1 MIDITPLL
9 KIVAARRRAQLARMD
24 ASAVQERTLLKLVRH
39 AADTRFGKDHS
50 FAAIKSVADFQA
62 RVKLRNWEAM
72 WDDYYKA
79 ALPNFANVSWPGAT
93 PYLALSSGTTS
104 ARTKYVPVTEAMN
117 RSNSRA
123 GFDLVTYHFEA
134 KPRSRL
140 FDGKTFMLGGST
152 KLVPEAPGV
161 WSGDLSGIAVKRM
174 PFWARSYAFP
184 KEEHALMSNWEEKA
198 ELMARTSLDEKIR
211 ALTGTPAWILM
222 LLDRVRA
229 LREARG
235 ESRSPAYPGLELLV
249 HGGVNFAPYRARFEK
264 LFAGLD
270 VDMREVYPASEGFI
284 AIADRGYGEGLRLNL
299 DHGLFFEFVPLEDLS
314 SANPRRHWIANVE
327 TGVNYAVVMSTC
339 AGLWAYVIGDTVRF
353 VDKSPPR
360 ILITG
365 RTTYWLSAFGE
376 HLLAEQIE
384 TGVAA
389 ASAAIGADV
398 TDYSVS
404 AVFPE
409 AGKERCGH
417 LYVTEFA
424 GGAPD
429 SARLALF
436 ATTLDTTLRHI
447 VNDYDYYRKDG
458 RIVLPEI
465 RPVPPGTFA
474 AWMKS
479 RGKLG
484 GQNKV
489 PRIINDPELWGNLIG
504 FVSAPARDRL

>member
-1 MIDITPLL
+1 MFDITPLVKL
-9 KIVAARRRAQLARMD
+9 LAARRRAQLARMD
-24 ASAVQERTLLKLVRH
+24 AAAVQERVLLKLLRH
-39 AADTRFGKDHS
+39 AENTKFGKDHR
-50 FAAIKSVADFQA
+50 FAEIKTIADFQA
-62 RVKLRNWEAM
+62 RVKPRNWESM

-79 ALPNFANVSWPGAT
+79 AFPNFANVGWPGPT

-123 GFDLVTYHFEA
+123 GLDLLAYHFA
-134 KPRSRL
+134 ANPRSRL

-152 KLVPEAPGV
+152 KLVPEGPGV

-184 KEEHALMSNWEEKA
+184 KEEHALIGNWEEKA
-198 ELMARTSLDEKIR
+198 DLMARMSLDEKIR
-211 ALTGTPAWILM
+211 ALTGTPGWILG
-222 LLDRVRA
+222 LLDSVRR
-229 LREARG
+229 LRDARG
-235 ESRSPAYPGLELLV
+235 EAGKPLYPDLELFV
-249 HGGVNFAPYRARFEK
+249 HGGVNFAPYRHRFEQ
-264 LFAGLD
+264 LFADID

-284 AIADRGYGEGLRLNL
+284 AMADRGYGEGLRLNL
-299 DHGLFFEFVPLEDLS
+299 DHGLFFEFVPLEELQS
-314 SANPRRHWIANVE
+314 PNPRRHWVGNVE
-327 TGVNYAVVMSTC
+327 TGINYALVMSTC
-339 AGLWAYVIGDTVRF
+339 AGMWAYVIGDTVRF
-353 VDKSPPR
+353 VETSPPR

-376 HLLAEQIE
+376 HLMAEQIE
-384 TGVAA
+384 TGVAD

-417 LYVTEFA
+417 VYVTEFA

-429 SARLALF
+429 PERLSVF
-436 ATTLDTTLRHI
+436 ATTLDTTLRRI

-465 RPVPPGTFA
+465 RPVPPGTFT

-504 FVSAPARDRL
+504 FVSSATR

>member
-1 MIDITPLL
+1 MLDITPVL
-9 KIVAARRRAQLARMD
+9 KVLATRRRAQLARMD
-24 ASAVQERTLLKLVRH
+24 ARVAQERSLLKLVAR
-39 AADTRFGKDHS
+39 AAETRFGKDHG
-50 FAAIKSVADFQA
+50 FASIKSVADFQA
-62 RVKLRNWEAM
+62 RVPLRTWDAM
-72 WDDYYKA
+72 WSDYFKA
-79 ALPNFANVSWPGAT
+79 SFPDYANVSWPERT
-93 PYLALSSGTTS
+93 PYLALASGTTG
-104 ARTKYVPVTEAMN
+104 ARTKHVPVTEAMN

-123 GFDLVTYHFEA
+123 GFDLLAYHFAA
-134 KPRSRL
+134 KPHSRL
-140 FDGKTFMLGGST
+140 FDGKTFILGGST
-152 KLVPEAPGV
+152 KLEPEARGV

-174 PFWARSYAFP
+174 PFWARGYAFP
-184 KEEHALMSNWEEKA
+184 KQEHALIANWEEKA
-198 ELMARTSLDEKIR
+198 ELMARNSLNEKIR
-211 ALTGTPAWILM
+211 ALTGTPSWMLIL
-222 LLDRVRA
+222 LERVRA
-229 LREARG
+229 LRDARG
-235 ESRSPAYPGLELLV
+235 ERGLAPYPDLQLLV

-264 LFAGLD
+264 LFAGLG

-284 AIADRGYGEGLRLNL
+284 AAADRGYGEGLRLNL
-299 DHGLFFEFVPLEDLS
+299 DHGMFFEFVPLEELG

-327 TGVNYAVVMSTC
+327 TDVNYALVMSTC
-339 AGLWAYVIGDTVRF
+339 AGLFAYVIGDTVRF

-384 TGVAA
+384 SGIAEAA
-389 ASAAIGADV
+389 GAIGADV

-409 AGKERCGH
+409 AGNERCGH
-417 LYVTEFA
+417 VYVTEFA

-429 SARLALF
+429 QARLETF
-436 ATTLDTTLRHI
+436 AKTLDATLRHM

-465 RPVPPGTFA
+465 RAVAPGTFA

-489 PRIINDPELWGNLIG
+489 PRIMNDPELWGNLLG
-504 FVSAPARDRL
+504 FISTRAR

>member
-1 MIDITPLL
+1 MLDITPLL
-9 KIVAARRRAQLARMD
+9 RAFGARRRAQLARLD
-24 ASAVQERTLLKLVRH
+24 AAAVQERTLIKLVRR
-39 AADTRFGKDHS
+39 AAETRFGKDHR
-50 FAAIKSVADFQA
+50 FDAIRSVADFQA
-62 RVKLRNWEAM
+62 RVPLRTWEAM
-72 WDDYYKA
+72 WDEYYKA
-79 ALPNFANVSWPGAT
+79 ALPNFSNISWPGPV

-123 GFDLVTYHFEA
+123 GFDLVAYHFAA

-152 KLVPEAPGV
+152 KLVPEGPGV

-174 PFWARSYAFP
+174 PFWARGYAFP
-184 KEEHALMSNWEEKA
+184 KEEHALIANWEEKA

-211 ALTGTPAWILM
+211 ALTGTPAWILI
-222 LLDRVRA
+222 LLERVRA
-229 LREARG
+229 LRDARG
-235 ESRSPAYPGLELLV
+235 EHGPAYPDLQLLV

-314 SANPRRHWIANVE
+314 KPNPRRHWIANIE

-339 AGLWAYVIGDTVRF
+339 AGLFAYVIGDTVRF
-353 VDKSPPR
+353 VDKAPPR

-384 TGVAA
+384 TGVAEA
-389 ASAAIGADV
+389 AGAIGADV

-409 AGKERCGH
+409 AGNERCGH
-417 LYVTEFA
+417 VYVMEFA

-429 SARLALF
+429 AARLETF
-436 ATTLDTTLRHI
+436 AKTLDATLRRI

-465 RPVPPGTFA
+465 RAVAPGTFA

-489 PRIINDPELWGNLIG
+489 PRIINDPELWANLLG
-504 FVSAPARDRL
+504 FVANPLRD

>member
-1 MIDITPLL
+1 MRLPCKSGRCSSL
-9 KIVAARRRAQLARMD
+9 VRRA
-24 ASAVQERTLLKLVRH
+24 SE
-39 AADTRFGKDHS
+39 TRFGKDHG

-62 RVKLRNWEAM
+62 RVPLRTWEAM
-72 WDDYYKA
+72 WTDYFKD
-79 ALPNFANVSWPGAT
+79 ALPNFANVSWPGPT

-104 ARTKYVPVTEAMN
+104 GRTKYVPVTEAMN

-123 GFDLVTYHFEA
+123 GFDLLVHHWSA
-134 KPRSRL
+134 KPRSRI

-152 KLVPEAPGV
+152 KLVPEGPGI

-174 PFWARSYAFP
+174 PFWARPFAFP
-184 KEEHALMSNWEEKA
+184 KEEHALIANWEEKA

-222 LLDRVRA
+222 LLERVRV
-229 LREARG
+229 LRDARG
-235 ESRSPAYPGLELLV
+235 ERGPAYPDLQLLV

-264 LFAGLD
+264 LFAGQN
-270 VDMREVYPASEGFI
+270 VDMREVYPASEGFV
-284 AIADRGYGEGLRLNL
+284 ATADRGYGEGLRLNL
-299 DHGLFFEFVPLEDLS
+299 DHGLFFEFVPLEDLQKP
-314 SANPRRHWIANVE
+314 NPRRHWIANVE
-327 TGVNYAVVMSTC
+327 TGINYALVMSTC

-353 VDKSPPR
+353 VETSPPR

-384 TGVAA
+384 TGVAD
-389 ASAAIGADV
+389 ASASIGADV

-409 AGKERCGH
+409 DGKERCGH
-417 LYVTEFA
+417 VYVMEFA
-424 GGAPD
+424 GGAPE
-429 SARLALF
+429 SAQLDMF
-436 ATTLDTTLRHI
+436 AKTLDTTLRRI

-465 RPVPPGTFA
+465 RPVAPGTFA

-489 PRIINDPELWGNLIG
+489 PRIINDAELWANLMR
-504 FVSAPARDRL
+504 FVGPGASR

>member
-1 MIDITPLL
+1 MVDITPLL
-9 KIVAARRRAQLARMD
+9 KIVAARRRAALARLD
-24 ASAVQERTLLKLVRH
+24 AVAVQERTLIKLVRR
-39 AADTRFGKDHS
+39 AADTRIGKDHG
-50 FAAIKSVADFQA
+50 FAGIRTVADFQA
-62 RVKLRNWEAM
+62 RVPLRNWEAM
-72 WDDYYKA
+72 WTDYFKD
-79 ALPNFANVSWPGAT
+79 ALPNFANIGWPGPT

-117 RSNSRA
+117 RSNARA
-123 GFDLVTYHFEA
+123 GFDLVAYHFAA

-152 KLVPEAPGV
+152 KLVPEAQGV

-184 KEEHALMSNWEEKA
+184 KEEHALIANWEEKA
-198 ELMARTSLDEKIR
+198 ELMARTSLDERIR
-211 ALTGTPAWILM
+211 AVTGTPAWILM
-222 LLDRVRA
+222 LFDRVRV

-235 ESRSPAYPGLELLV
+235 ESGRPAYPNLELLV

-284 AIADRGYGEGLRLNL
+284 AIADRGSGEGLRLNL
-299 DHGLFFEFVPLEDLS
+299 DHGMFFEFVPLEDLGS
-314 SANPRRHWIANVE
+314 TNPRRHWIANVE
-327 TGVNYAVVMSTC
+327 TDVNYAVVMSTC

-353 VDKSPPR
+353 IDKSPPR

-389 ASAAIGADV
+389 ASGAIGADV

-429 SARLALF
+429 PGRLALF
-436 ATTLDTTLRHI
+436 ANTLDATLRRI

-465 RPVPPGTFA
+465 RVVPPGTFA

-489 PRIINDPELWGNLIG
+489 PRIINDSELWRSLMA
-504 FVSAPARDRL
+504 FVSD

>member
-1 MIDITPLL
+1 MVNITPLL
-9 KIVAARRRAQLARMD
+9 KVAAARRRKQLARMD
-24 ASAVQERTLLKLVRH
+24 AAAAQERTLMQLVRR
-39 AADTRFGKDHS
+39 AATTRIGKDHG
-50 FAAIKSVADFQA
+50 FAGIKSVADFQA
-62 RVKLRNWEAM
+62 RVPLRNWESM
-72 WDDYYKA
+72 WSDYFKDA
-79 ALPNFANVSWPGAT
+79 FPNFANIGWPEPT

-123 GFDLVTYHFEA
+123 GFDLVTYHFA
-134 KPRSRL
+134 ANPRSRL

-152 KLVPEAPGV
+152 KLDPEGPGV

-174 PFWARSYAFP
+174 PFWARSFAFP
-184 KEEHALMSNWEEKA
+184 KQEHALIANWEDKA
-198 ELMARTSLDEKIR
+198 ELMARKSLDEKIR
-211 ALTGTPAWILM
+211 ALTGTPSWILIV
-222 LLDRVRA
+222 LDRVRA
-229 LREARG
+229 LRDARG
-235 ESRSPAYPGLELLV
+235 ERDKPIYPELELLV
-249 HGGVNFAPYRARFEK
+249 HGGVNFAPYRSRFEK
-264 LFAGLD
+264 VFAGLT

-284 AIADRGYGEGLRLNL
+284 AIADRGYGEGLRLNV
-299 DHGLFFEFVPLEDLS
+299 DHGMFFEFVPLEDLNGP
-314 SANPRRHWIANVE
+314 NPRRHWVGNVE

-339 AGLWAYVIGDTVRF
+339 AGLWSYVIGDTVRF

-384 TGVAA
+384 TGVAE
-389 ASAAIGADV
+389 ASRAIGADV

-404 AVFPE
+404 AVFGE
-409 AGKERCGH
+409 AGKERRGH

-424 GGAPD
+424 GGTPD
-429 SARLALF
+429 AARLETF
-436 ATTLDTTLRHI
+436 ATTLDATLRHI

-458 RIVLPEI
+458 RIALPQI

-489 PRIINDPELWGNLIG
+489 PRIINDAELWRGLIE
-504 FVSAPARDRL
+504 FISR

>member
-1 MIDITPLL
+1 MINITPLL
-9 KIVAARRRAQLARMD
+9 KIVAARRRAQLARLD
-24 ASAVQERTLLKLVRH
+24 AAAVQERTLMSLVRR
-39 AADTRFGKDHS
+39 AANTRIGKDHG
-50 FAAIKSVADFQA
+50 FAGIRTVADFQA
-62 RVKLRNWEAM
+62 RVPLRNWETM
-72 WDDYYKA
+72 WTDYFKDA
-79 ALPNFANVSWPGAT
+79 FPNFANIGWPGVT

-123 GFDLVTYHFEA
+123 GFDLVTYHFA
-134 KPRSRL
+134 ANPRSRL

-152 KLVPEAPGV
+152 KLVPEAAGV

-174 PFWARSYAFP
+174 PFWARSFAFP
-184 KEEHALMSNWEEKA
+184 KEEHALIANWEEKA
-198 ELMARTSLDEKIR
+198 ELMARTSLDETIR
-211 ALTGTPAWILM
+211 ALTGTPGWILI

-229 LREARG
+229 LRDARG
-235 ESRSPAYPGLELLV
+235 ERGKPAYPELELLV

-264 LFAGLD
+264 LFAGLN

-299 DHGLFFEFVPLEDLS
+299 DHGMFFEFVPLEDLGS
-314 SANPRRHWIANVE
+314 PNPRRHWIANVE
-327 TGVNYAVVMSTC
+327 ADVNYAVVMSTC

-360 ILITG
+360 ILVTG

-384 TGVAA
+384 TGVAE
-389 ASAAIGADV
+389 ASKAIGADV

-429 SARLALF
+429 PTRLAQF
-436 ATTLDTTLRHI
+436 ASTLDATLRHM

-458 RIVLPEI
+458 RIMLPEI
-465 RPVPPGTFA
+465 RAVAPGTFA

-489 PRIINDPELWGNLIG
+489 PRIINDPELWGNLLT
-504 FVSAPARDRL
+504 FVSDAGGRS

>member
-1 MIDITPLL
+1 MVDITPLV
-9 KIVAARRRAQLARMD
+9 KIAASRRRAQLARMD
-24 ASAVQERTLLKLVRH
+24 ARAVQERTLLKLVRR
-39 AADTRFGKDHS
+39 AADTRFGKDHG

-62 RVKLRNWEAM
+62 RVKLRNWESM
-72 WDDYYKA
+72 WDEYYKA
-79 ALPNFANVSWPGAT
+79 AFPNFGNVSWPGRV

-104 ARTKYVPVTEAMN
+104 ARTKYVPVTDAMN

-184 KEEHALMSNWEEKA
+184 KEEHALIGNWEEKA

-211 ALTGTPAWILM
+211 ALTGTPGWILG
-222 LLDRVRA
+222 LLDSVRR
-229 LREARG
+229 LRDARG
-235 ESRSPAYPGLELLV
+235 EAGKPLYPDLELFV
-249 HGGVNFAPYRARFEK
+249 HGGVNFAPYRHRFET
-264 LFAGLD
+264 LFADID

-284 AIADRGYGEGLRLNL
+284 AIADRGYGEGMRLNL
-299 DHGLFFEFVPLEDLS
+299 DHGLFFEFVPLEELN
-314 SANPRRHWIANVE
+314 SANPPRHWIANVE

-360 ILITG
+360 ILVTG

-398 TDYSVS
+398 SDYSVS

-429 SARLALF
+429 AAQLAVF
-436 ATTLDTTLRHI
+436 ATTLDSTLRYI

-489 PRIINDPELWGNLIG
+489 PRIINDPDLWGNLMR
-504 FVSAPARDRL
+504 FVTGPKA

>member
-1 MIDITPLL
+1 MFDITPLL
-9 KIVAARRRAQLARMD
+9 KMAAKRRRVKLARMD
-24 ASAVQERTLLKLVRH
+24 TAAVQERQLLKLVRQ
-39 AADTRFGKDHS
+39 AAETRFGKDHK
-50 FAAIKSVADFQA
+50 FEAIKSVADFQA
-62 RVKLRNWEAM
+62 RVNLRNWESM
-72 WDDYYKA
+72 WNDYYKA
-79 ALPNFANVSWPGAT
+79 AFPNFANVSWPGRV

-104 ARTKYVPVTEAMN
+104 ARTKYVPVTDAMN

-123 GFDLVTYHFEA
+123 GFDLVAYHFEA
-134 KPRSRL
+134 NPRSRL

-184 KEEHALMSNWEEKA
+184 KEEHALIGNWEEKA

-211 ALTGTPAWILM
+211 ALSGTPGWILS
-222 LLDRVRA
+222 LLDSVRR
-229 LREARG
+229 LRDARG
-235 ESRSPAYPGLELLV
+235 ERGKPLYPDLELFV
-249 HGGVNFAPYRARFEK
+249 HGGVNFAPYRHRFEQ
-264 LFAGLD
+264 LFADVD

-299 DHGLFFEFVPLEDLS
+299 DHGLFFEFVPLEELN
-314 SANPRRHWIANVE
+314 SATPRRHWIANVE

-353 VDKSPPR
+353 VEKSPPR

-389 ASAAIGADV
+389 ASEAIGADV

-417 LYVTEFA
+417 LYVTEFV
-424 GGAPD
+424 GGAPEPAQLD
-429 SARLALF
+429 TF
-436 ATTLDTTLRHI
+436 AKTLDTTLRHI

-489 PRIINDPELWGNLIG
+489 PRIINDPELWKNLIG
-504 FVSAPARDRL
+504 FIAKPMG

>member
-1 MIDITPLL
+1 MLDITPVL
-9 KIVAARRRAQLARMD
+9 KMVAARRRAQLARMD
-24 ASAVQERTLLKLVRH
+24 AVAVQERTLLKLVTR
-39 AADTRFGKDHS
+39 AAETRFGKDHA
-50 FAAIKSVADFQA
+50 FASIKSVVDFQA
-62 RVKLRNWEAM
+62 RVRPRTWEAM

-79 ALPNFANVSWPGAT
+79 ALPNFSNISWPGPV

-123 GFDLVTYHFEA
+123 GFDVVAYHFA
-134 KPRSRL
+134 ANPRSRL

-174 PFWARSYAFP
+174 PFWARAYAFP
-184 KEEHALMSNWEEKA
+184 KEEHALIPNWEEKA
-198 ELMARTSLDEKIR
+198 ELMARTSLDERIR
-211 ALTGTPAWILM
+211 ALTGTPSWILI

-229 LREARG
+229 LRDARG
-235 ESRSPAYPGLELLV
+235 ERGPAYPHLELLV

-264 LFAGLD
+264 LFAGLN

-284 AIADRGYGEGLRLNL
+284 AFADRGYGEGLRLNL
-299 DHGLFFEFVPLEDLS
+299 DHGLFFEFVPLEDLGKP
-314 SANPRRHWIANVE
+314 NPRRHWIANVE
-327 TGVNYAVVMSTC
+327 TDVNYAVVMSTC
-339 AGLWAYVIGDTVRF
+339 AGLFAYVIGDTVRF
-353 VDKSPPR
+353 VGKTPPR
-360 ILITG
+360 MLITG
-365 RTTYWLSAFGE
+365 RTTYMLSGFGE
-376 HLLAEQIE
+376 HLLDEQIE
-384 TGVAA
+384 TGIADAA
-389 ASAAIGADV
+389 RAIGADV

-409 AGKERCGH
+409 AAHERCGH

-429 SARLALF
+429 GAQLETF
-436 ATTLDTTLRHI
+436 AKTLDASLRKI
-447 VNDYDYYRKDG
+447 SNDYDYYRKDG
-458 RIVLPEI
+458 RIVLPAI
-465 RPVPPGTFA
+465 RVVAPGTFA

-489 PRIINDPELWGNLIG
+489 PRIVNDPELWAGLLG
-504 FVSAPARDRL
+504 FIEARQER

>member
-1 MIDITPLL
+1 MLDITPLVRAL
-9 KIVAARRRAQLARMD
+9 AARRRAQLARLD
-24 ASAVQERTLLKLVRH
+24 ARTAQERTLLKLVRH
-39 AADTRFGKDHS
+39 ASTTRFGKDHK
-50 FAAIKSVADFQA
+50 FGAIGSVADFQT
-62 RVKLRNWEAM
+62 RVPLRNWEAM
-72 WDDYYKA
+72 WTEYFKA
-79 ALPNFANVSWPGAT
+79 ALPNFANVSWPGPT

-123 GFDLVTYHFEA
+123 GLDLLVYHWEA
-134 KPRSRL
+134 KPRSRI

-152 KLVPEAPGV
+152 KLVPEAPGI

-174 PFWARSYAFP
+174 PFWARPYAFP
-184 KEEHALMSNWEEKA
+184 KEEHALIPNWEEKA
-198 ELMARTSLDEKIR
+198 ELMARNSLDEKIR
-211 ALTGTPAWILM
+211 ALTGTPSWILM
-222 LLDRVRA
+222 LLERVSA

-235 ESRSPAYPGLELLV
+235 ERREPAFPDLRLLV

-264 LFAGLD
+264 MFAGLD
-270 VDMREVYPASEGFI
+270 VDMREVYPASEGFV
-284 AIADRGYGEGLRLNL
+284 AIADRSYGEGLRLNL
-299 DHGLFFEFVPLEDLS
+299 DHGMFFEFVPLEELD
-314 SANPRRHWIANVE
+314 SASPRRHWIGNVE
-327 TGVNYAVVMSTC
+327 LDVNYAVVMSTC

-353 VDKSPPR
+353 VDRSPSR

-365 RTTYWLSAFGE
+365 RTTYWLSGFGE
-376 HLLAEQIE
+376 HLLDEQIE
-384 TGVAA
+384 TGIAEAA
-389 ASAAIGADV
+389 RVIGADV

-404 AVFPE
+404 AVYPE
-409 AGKERCGH
+409 AGNERARH

-429 SARLALF
+429 PERLAQF
-436 ATTLDTTLRHI
+436 ARTLDATLRHI

-458 RIVLPEI
+458 RIALPEI
-465 RPVPPGTFA
+465 RAVVPGTFA

-489 PRIINDPELWGNLIG
+489 PRIINDEELWGNLLR
-504 FVSAPARDRL
+504 FVADRARDGL

>member
-1 MIDITPLL
+1 MVDITPLL
-9 KIVAARRRAQLARMD
+9 KIVAARRRAALARLD
-24 ASAVQERTLLKLVRH
+24 AVAVQERTLIKLVRR
-39 AADTRFGKDHS
+39 AADTRIGKDHG
-50 FAAIKSVADFQA
+50 FAGIRTVADFQA
-62 RVKLRNWEAM
+62 RVPLRNWEAM
-72 WDDYYKA
+72 WTDYFKD
-79 ALPNFANVSWPGAT
+79 ALPNFANIGWPGPT

-117 RSNSRA
+117 RSNARA
-123 GFDLVTYHFEA
+123 GFDLVAYHFAA

-184 KEEHALMSNWEEKA
+184 KEEHALIANWEEKA
-198 ELMARTSLDEKIR
+198 ELMARTSLDERIR
-211 ALTGTPAWILM
+211 AVTGTPAWILM
-222 LLDRVRA
+222 LFDRVRV

-235 ESRSPAYPGLELLV
+235 ESGRPAYPNLELLV

-284 AIADRGYGEGLRLNL
+284 AIADRGSGEGLRLNL
-299 DHGLFFEFVPLEDLS
+299 DHGMFFEFVPLEDLGS
-314 SANPRRHWIANVE
+314 TNPRRHWIANVE
-327 TGVNYAVVMSTC
+327 TDVNYAVVMSTC

-353 VDKSPPR
+353 IDKSPPR

-389 ASAAIGADV
+389 ASGAIGADV

-429 SARLALF
+429 PGRLALF
-436 ATTLDTTLRHI
+436 ANTLDATLRRI

-465 RPVPPGTFA
+465 RVVPPGTFA

-489 PRIINDPELWGNLIG
+489 PRIINDSELWRSLMA
-504 FVSAPARDRL
+504 FVSD

>member
-1 MIDITPLL
+1 MVDITPLL
-9 KIVAARRRAQLARMD
+9 KIVAARRRAALARLD
-24 ASAVQERTLLKLVRH
+24 AVAVQERTLIKLVRR
-39 AADTRFGKDHS
+39 AADTRIGKDHG
-50 FAAIKSVADFQA
+50 FAGIRTVADFQA
-62 RVKLRNWEAM
+62 RVPLRNWEAM
-72 WDDYYKA
+72 WTDYFKD
-79 ALPNFANVSWPGAT
+79 ALPNFANIGWPGPT

-117 RSNSRA
+117 RSNARA
-123 GFDLVTYHFEA
+123 GFDLVAYHFAA

-152 KLVPEAPGV
+152 KLVPEAQGV

-184 KEEHALMSNWEEKA
+184 KEEHALIANWEEKA
-198 ELMARTSLDEKIR
+198 ELMARTSLDERIR
-211 ALTGTPAWILM
+211 AVTGTPAWILM
-222 LLDRVRA
+222 LFDRVRV

-235 ESRSPAYPGLELLV
+235 ESGRPAYPNLELLV

-284 AIADRGYGEGLRLNL
+284 AIADRGSGEGLRLNL
-299 DHGLFFEFVPLEDLS
+299 DHGMFFEFVPLEDLGS
-314 SANPRRHWIANVE
+314 TNPRRHWIANVE
-327 TGVNYAVVMSTC
+327 TDVNYAVVMSTC

-353 VDKSPPR
+353 IDKSPPR

-389 ASAAIGADV
+389 ASGAIGADV

-429 SARLALF
+429 PRRLALF
-436 ATTLDTTLRHI
+436 ANTLDATLRRI

-465 RPVPPGTFA
+465 RVVPPGTFA

-489 PRIINDPELWGNLIG
+489 PRIINDSELWRSLMA
-504 FVSAPARDRL
+504 FVSD

>member
-1 MIDITPLL
+1 MFDITPLVRM
-9 KIVAARRRAQLARMD
+9 IAAKRRAQLTRMD
-24 ASAVQERTLLKLVRH
+24 ARAVQERTLLKLVRQ
-39 AADTRFGKDHS
+39 AAETKFGKDHG
-50 FAAIKSVADFQA
+50 FGAIKSVAEFQA
-62 RVKLRNWEAM
+62 RVPLRNWDAM
-72 WDDYYKA
+72 WTDYFKPA
-79 ALPNFANVSWPGAT
+79 FPNFANVSWPGPT

-104 ARTKYVPVTEAMN
+104 ARTKYVPVTDAMN
-117 RSNSRA
+117 RSNARA
-123 GFDLVTYHFEA
+123 GFDLLVHHFAA

-152 KLVPEAPGV
+152 KLVPEGPGV

-184 KEEHALMSNWEEKA
+184 KEEHALIGNWEEKSD
-198 ELMARTSLDEKIR
+198 LMARMSLDEKIR
-211 ALTGTPAWILM
+211 ALTGTPGWILG
-222 LLDRVRA
+222 LLDSVRR
-229 LREARG
+229 LRDARG
-235 ESRSPAYPGLELLV
+235 ESGKPLYPDLELFV
-249 HGGVNFAPYRARFEK
+249 HGGVNFAPYRHRFEH
-264 LFAGLD
+264 LFADID

-299 DHGLFFEFVPLEDLS
+299 DHGLFFEFVPLEELQ
-314 SANPRRHWIANVE
+314 SANPRRHWVGNVE
-327 TGVNYAVVMSTC
+327 TGINYALVMSTC
-339 AGLWAYVIGDTVRF
+339 AGMWSYVIGDTVRF
-353 VDKSPPR
+353 VETSPPR

-376 HLLAEQIE
+376 HLMAEQIE
-384 TGVAA
+384 EGVAD

-409 AGKERCGH
+409 DGKERCGH
-417 LYVTEFA
+417 VYVMEFA
-424 GGAPD
+424 GGAPE
-429 SARLALF
+429 SAQLDAF
-436 ATTLDTTLRHI
+436 AKTLDGTLRRI

-489 PRIINDPELWGNLIG
+489 PRIINDQELWKNLIG
-504 FVSAPARDRL
+504 FVSVARAL

>member
-1 MIDITPLL
+1 MLDITPFVRM
-9 KIVAARRRAQLARMD
+9 VAARRRAQLARMD
-24 ASAVQERTLLKLVRH
+24 ATATQERTLLKLVRH
-39 AADTRFGKDHS
+39 AAETKFGKDHGFS
-50 FAAIKSVADFQA
+50 AIKTVAEFQA
-62 RVKLRNWEAM
+62 RVPLRNWDAM
-72 WDDYYKA
+72 WTDYFKA
-79 ALPNFANVSWPGAT
+79 AFPDFANVSWPGPT

-123 GFDLVTYHFEA
+123 GLDLLAYHFAA

-152 KLVPEAPGV
+152 KLVPEGPGV

-174 PFWARSYAFP
+174 PFWARGYTFP
-184 KEEHALMSNWEEKA
+184 KEEHALIANWEEKA

-211 ALTGTPAWILM
+211 ALTGTPAWILI
-222 LLDRVRA
+222 LLERVRA
-229 LREARG
+229 LRAARG
-235 ESRSPAYPGLELLV
+235 EHGPAYPDLELFV

-264 LFAGLD
+264 VFAGQN

-284 AIADRGYGEGLRLNL
+284 AIADRGYGGGLRLNL
-299 DHGLFFEFVPLEDLS
+299 DHGLFFEFVPLEELQS
-314 SANPRRHWIANVE
+314 PHPRRHWVGNVE
-327 TGVNYAVVMSTC
+327 TGINYALVMSTC
-339 AGLWAYVIGDTVRF
+339 AGMWSYVIGDTVRF
-353 VDKSPPR
+353 VETSPPR

-376 HLLAEQIE
+376 HLMAEQIE
-384 TGVAA
+384 TGVAD
-389 ASAAIGADV
+389 ASTAIGADV

-409 AGKERCGH
+409 DGKERCGH
-417 LYVTEFA
+417 VYVTEFA

-429 SARLALF
+429 AAQLDIF
-436 ATTLDTTLRHI
+436 AKTLDETLRRI

-489 PRIINDPELWGNLIG
+489 PRIINDQALWANLIT
-504 FVSAPARDRL
+504 FVNAAH

>member
-1 MIDITPLL
+1 MIDVTPLL
-9 KIVAARRRAQLARMD
+9 KVLAARRRAQLARMN
-24 ASAVQERTLLKLVRH
+24 AAAVQERELFKLVRY
-39 AADTRFGKDHS
+39 AKDTRIGKDHG
-50 FAAIKSVADFQA
+50 FDAIRSVADFQT
-62 RVKLRNWEAM
+62 RVPLRNWEAM
-72 WDDYYKA
+72 WDEYFKA
-79 ALPNFANVSWPGAT
+79 ALPNFADIGWPGPT

-123 GFDLVTYHFEA
+123 GFDLLAYHFAA

-152 KLVPEAPGV
+152 KLVPEGPGV

-184 KEEHALMSNWEEKA
+184 KEEHALIGDWEKKA
-198 ELMARTSLDEKIR
+198 EIMARTSLDERIR
-211 ALTGTPAWILM
+211 AVTGTPAWILM
-222 LLDRVRA
+222 LLDRVRV
-229 LREARG
+229 LREERG
-235 ESRSPAYPGLELLV
+235 ESGHPAYPDLQLLV
-249 HGGVNFAPYRARFEK
+249 HGGVNFAPYRARFDK

-270 VDMREVYPASEGFI
+270 VDLREVYPASEGFI
-284 AIADRGYGEGLRLNL
+284 AIADRGYGQGLRLNL
-299 DHGLFFEFVPLEDLS
+299 DHGMFFEFVPLEDLG

-327 TGVNYAVVMSTC
+327 TGINYAVVMSTC

-353 VDKSPPR
+353 VEASPPR
-360 ILITG
+360 ILVTG

-384 TGVAA
+384 TGIAA
-389 ASAAIGADV
+389 ASQAIGADV

-417 LYVTEFA
+417 LYVIEFA

-429 SARLALF
+429 AERLALF
-436 ATTLDTTLRHI
+436 ANTLDTTLRRT

-489 PRIINDPELWGNLIG
+489 PRIINDPELWGNLQRFIERPG
-504 FVSAPARDRL
+504 A

>member
-1 MIDITPLL
+1 MVDITPALKLL
-9 KIVAARRRAQLARMD
+9 ARRRRAQLERMD
-24 ASAVQERTLLKLVRH
+24 ATAVQERTLLKLVRR
-39 AADTRFGKDHS
+39 AAETRFGKDHG
-50 FAAIKSVADFQA
+50 FASIRSVVDFQA
-62 RVKLRNWEAM
+62 RVPLRAWEAM
-72 WDDYYKA
+72 WDEYYKA
-79 ALPNFANVSWPGAT
+79 ALPNFANISWPGRV

-123 GFDLVTYHFEA
+123 GFDLVAYHFAA
-134 KPRSRL
+134 KPSSRL

-174 PFWARSYAFP
+174 PFWARGYAFP
-184 KEEHALMSNWEEKA
+184 KEEHALIGNWEEKA
-198 ELMARTSLDEKIR
+198 ELMARTSLDERIR
-211 ALTGTPAWILM
+211 ALTGTPSWILI

-229 LREARG
+229 LRDARG
-235 ESRSPAYPGLELLV
+235 EHAPAYPHLQLLV

-264 LFAGLD
+264 LFTGLD

-299 DHGLFFEFVPLEDLS
+299 DHGLFFEFVPLEDMGKP
-314 SANPRRHWIANVE
+314 NPRRHWIANVE
-327 TGVNYAVVMSTC
+327 RDVNYAVVMSTC
-339 AGLWAYVIGDTVRF
+339 AGLFAYVIGDTVRF
-353 VDKSPPR
+353 VEKRPPR
-360 ILITG
+360 IVITG
-365 RTTYWLSAFGE
+365 RTTYWLSGFGE

-389 ASAAIGADV
+389 AANAIGADV

-404 AVFPE
+404 AVLPE
-409 AGKERCGH
+409 AGRERCGH
-417 LYVTEFA
+417 LYVMEFA
-424 GGAPD
+424 GAEPD
-429 SARLALF
+429 EARLETF
-436 ATTLDTTLRHI
+436 ATTLDATLRHI

-465 RPVPPGTFA
+465 RVVPPGTFA

-489 PRIINDPELWGNLIG
+489 PRIINDPELWANLLG
-504 FVSAPARDRL
+504 FVSDRARG